1 VKAVILAAGKGTR
14 LRQLTANRPKPMV
27 KVGNSTALER
37 IMGGIAQA
45 GIREFVLVVGYR
57 KEVIE
62 RYFGDGAR
70 FGVKIHYVHQQVQN
84 GTGSAVHLTREVVGE
99 EPFLL
104 SFGDIIVPPD
114 NYQAMTAAYSS
125 GADAV
130 LALNWV
136 ADPYKGAAVY
146 LDENDVVKEIV
157 EKPPKGTAKTNW
169 NNAGIFLFSPLIFQY
184 TAALTPSVRGEYEL
198 PQAIGQMIADGRK
211 VIGLKLQGYWGDIG
225 TPEEL
230 EQMQHIVQDAHSV

>member
-1 VKAVILAAGKGTR
+1 MKAVILAAGKGTR

-45 GIREFVLVVGYR
+45 GSREFVLVVGYR

-157 EKPPKGTAKTNW
+157 DKPP
-169 NNAGIFLFSPLIFQY
+169 
-184 TAALTPSVRGEYEL
+184 
-198 PQAIGQMIADGRK
+198 
-211 VIGLKLQGYWGDIG
+211 
-225 TPEEL
+225 
-230 EQMQHIVQDAHSV
+230 